1 MGEFWEIPPR
11 RRPCAWCA
19 VGSGAVLLREKLVSW
34 LVMMV
39 GAPRK
44 GEMMAVA
51 DLWDVA
57 MLRFYGG
64 VGGDVSDLWWLHVV
78 ISEKTRFWRF

>member
-1 MGEFWEIPPR
+1 M
-11 RRPCAWCA
+11 
-19 VGSGAVLLREKLVSW
+19 
-34 LVMMV
+34 VMMV

-64 VGGDVSDLWWLHVV
+64 VGGDVRDLWWLHVV
-78 ISEKTRFWRF
+78 ISEKRVFGDFRVCSEGAICELGSGSISE